1 MLRKIFLFSFVLLL
15 LSAGSVFYFGK
26 QWLNQP
32 IGFPEQGFNYFVEPG
47 SSLTRT
53 TVNLNAQGYIKF
65 PILLSRYARI
75 MNKTDVRA
83 GEYLFSQAETPL
95 SLLAKLE
102 KGDVVDYQITF
113 IEGWTF
119 KQALA
124 HLHTQKKVKSVL
136 IDENALND
144 FFSYLELENG
154 HPEGWFF
161 PDTYSYIAG
170 MSDRE
175 ILEQAHRRMRDV
187 LATEWAK
194 RVGELPYASPYE
206 ALIMASIV
214 ERETGLPS
222 EREQIAGVFV
232 RRLENKMR
240 LQTDPTVIYGL
251 GDQFS
256 GNIRRKHLTQ
266 ATPYNTYVIKGLPP
280 TPIALPGKESI
291 FAALH
296 PADGT
301 ALYFVA
307 KGDGSHQFSATLDD
321 HNRAVRQYQIF
332 RRAKNYQSKPE
343 SN

>member
-1 MLRKIFLFSFVLLL
+1 MLRKIFIFAFVLLL
-15 LSAGSVFYFGK
+15 LATASVFYFGK
-26 QWLNQP
+26 QWLSQP
-32 IGFPEQGFNYFVEPG
+32 IGFPEQGYSYFVEPG

-53 TVNLNAQGYIKF
+53 ALNLNAEGYIEF
-65 PILLSRYARI
+65 PILLSRYARLV
-75 MNKTDVRA
+75 NKTDVRA
-83 GEYLFSQAETPL
+83 GEYLFSEGETPL
-95 SLLAKLE
+95 SFLGKLQ
-102 KGDVVDYQITF
+102 KGDVVDYPITL

-119 KQALA
+119 KQALE
-124 HLHTQKKVKSVL
+124 HLHKQEKIKSTL
-136 IDENALND
+136 IDEKSLSD
-144 FFSYLELENG
+144 FFSHLALENE

-161 PDTYSYIAG
+161 PDTYHFIAG

-214 ERETGLPS
+214 ERETGLLS

-256 GNIRRKHLTQ
+256 GNIRRKHLKQ

-296 PADGT
+296 PDDGT

-307 KGDGSHQFSATLDD
+307 KGDGSHQFSATLED
-321 HNRAVRQYQIF
+321 HNRAVRRYQIF

-343 SN
+343 NK